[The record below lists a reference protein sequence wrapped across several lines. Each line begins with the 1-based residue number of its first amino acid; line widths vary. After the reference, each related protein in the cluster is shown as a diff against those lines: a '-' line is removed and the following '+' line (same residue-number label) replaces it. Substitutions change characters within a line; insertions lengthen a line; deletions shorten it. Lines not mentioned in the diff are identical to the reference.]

1 MRTSFNDLVS
11 TRAIVLLHHVE
22 YAGNREVA
30 DPINRHSHTQHL
42 TKRLRLIHIESILI
56 HHTIICRQHSLYQWD
71 NYRSHCNIANPPIS
85 FRLNAIR
92 PMFVPIG
99 HASHFIQIGCY

>member
-30 DPINRHSHTQHL
+30 DPINRHSHTASYEKAASDSH
-42 TKRLRLIHIESILI
+42 RE

-71 NYRSHCNIANPPIS
+71 NYRSHCNIANPPIP
-85 FRLNAIR
+85 FRHNAIR